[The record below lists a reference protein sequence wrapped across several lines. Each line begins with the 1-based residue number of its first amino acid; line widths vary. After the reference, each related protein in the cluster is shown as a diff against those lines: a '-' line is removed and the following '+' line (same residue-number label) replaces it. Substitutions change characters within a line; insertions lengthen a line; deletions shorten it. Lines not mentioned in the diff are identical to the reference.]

1 MGRGG
6 QGDNRTR
13 SDQGRLTLTLSTA
26 SGSSDLT
33 GDTDKAIQVRA
44 TPLHATDPATTGA
57 IQSHHQP

>member
-13 SDQGRLTLTLSTA
+13 SDQARLTLTLSTA

-33 GDTDKAIQVRA
+33 GDTDKAIQVRNH
-44 TPLHATDPATTGA
+44 PHADPT
-57 IQSHHQP
+57 QPDHPH